1 MRCTPL
7 SARFLIIVFA
17 PRPPSARA
25 PAAYAAA
32 ISSAVALSD
41 IPDNAATAG
50 REFGLRDSMAD
61 DKSTQRRR
69 VACVASMVT
78 FMATNLANEPWK

>member
-1 MRCTPL
+1 
-7 SARFLIIVFA
+7 
-17 PRPPSARA
+17 
-25 PAAYAAA
+25 
-32 ISSAVALSD
+32 VALSD

-78 FMATNLANEPWK
+78 FMATNLANEPGFGSDVFIHYEFTAKGRTNT